1 MTPTSSPAT
10 STTPPRFVFIVGAPR
25 CGTTFLARHLKNHP
39 DVCFSKV
46 KEPHFFST
54 ADLRNLSDV
63 ELEKTVARDYLEK
76 FFPHRAPHSILA
88 EGSVTYLYTPH
99 QLRPILRLWP
109 NAKFVVAVRDPM
121 QMVPSLH

>member
-1 MTPTSSPAT
+1 MTPSSSQAPA
-10 STTPPRFVFIVGAPR
+10 SMGAAKVAFIVGAPR

-54 ADLRNLSDV
+54 TDLRNLSDV
-63 ELEKTVARDYLEK
+63 ELEKAVARDYLEK

-99 QLRPILRLWP
+99 QLRPI
-109 NAKFVVAVRDPM
+109 
-121 QMVPSLH
+121 